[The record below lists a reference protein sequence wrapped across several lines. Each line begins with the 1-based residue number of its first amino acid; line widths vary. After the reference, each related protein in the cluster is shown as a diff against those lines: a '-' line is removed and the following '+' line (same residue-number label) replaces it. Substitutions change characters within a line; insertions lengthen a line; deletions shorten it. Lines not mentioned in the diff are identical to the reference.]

1 MMQIPRIRICNIG
14 RYQNAVFTFRIKNIE
29 QNLNVEKERKNLL
42 FKIIKFFFTKV
53 LQPDLDSISNFK
65 LDIGRIQTE
74 VVLI

>member
-1 MMQIPRIRICNIG
+1 MMQIPRIQICNIG

-42 FKIIKFFFTKV
+42 FKIIKFFLLRFCS
-53 LQPDLDSISNFK
+53 QIWIRFRIFK